1 MHPKQ
6 SEHLEDIQKKFPNAN
21 KNSTGDLEINEN
33 DKIEENIVSLIRIK
47 NFKLTYNLLI
57 N

>member
-1 MHPKQ
+1 MRPKQ
-6 SEHLEDIQKKFPNAN
+6 LEHLDDIQKKFSNAN
-21 KNSTGDLEINEN
+21 KNSTRDLETNEN
-33 DKIEENIVSLIRIK
+33 DEIEENIVSLIRIK

>member
-1 MHPKQ
+1 MRPKQ
-6 SEHLEDIQKKFPNAN
+6 SERLEDIQKKFPNAN
-21 KNSTGDLEINEN
+21 KNSTRDLETNEN
-33 DKIEENIVSLIRIK
+33 DEIEENIVSLIRIK